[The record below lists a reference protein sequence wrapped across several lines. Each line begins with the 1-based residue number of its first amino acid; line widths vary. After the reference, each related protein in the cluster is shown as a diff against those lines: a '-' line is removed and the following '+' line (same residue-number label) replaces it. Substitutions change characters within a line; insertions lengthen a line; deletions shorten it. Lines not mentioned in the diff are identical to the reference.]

1 MNLANPIY
9 TEINNCQDCYKCIR
23 HCPVKGIN
31 VGQGSASIVGERCI
45 FCGNCVTICP
55 ANAKKIRNDLKAA
68 RNIINNTKIAVASLA
83 PSYATEFPNIS
94 ISKITRALKMLG
106 FSAVSETALGAEV
119 VSKETASY
127 ISKHEGGIYISSAC
141 PSVVELICKYYPN
154 LSDSIIPIHS
164 PMVTHG
170 MMIKEWFGKDAKT
183 IFFGP
188 CISKK
193 READKYKDSIDVA
206 LTFNDLRK
214 WLDDEGIDFD
224 LIPENEDIFEPYLS
238 DMGSIYPLDGGMVAG
253 ISTDLAKSSTIYM
266 NFSGTD
272 AIRQTLNSIG
282 TWNSNQKLFLELLSC
297 TGGCIH
303 GPGTLTKDSTAIKRY
318 KIQSELIR
326 KNTRDAKAAATTPSI
341 DISRSF
347 SNIYPVIKR
356 QHAEA
361 DLLES
366 LSSIGKQ
373 SEKDEI
379 NCGGCGYD
387 SCRDFA
393 AALIDGQAERNMCVS
408 YMRKVANDK
417 ATVLLQ
423 KIPSGVLLV
432 DEEMKVVESNKSFA
446 KMMGAEIEMIN
457 EANPGLAGANVAK
470 LVPFHKLFSSV
481 LSTGKDIMERDV
493 RFSDKFFK
501 VSIFTVQ
508 KHKIVCAIMR
518 DLVVPEVRNDEIVKR
533 TQKVIQ
539 ENLETVQKIAY
550 LLGENASR
558 TETMLNTILEAYQI
572 EESSE
577 R

>member
-23 HCPVKGIN
+23 HCPVKAIN
-31 VGQGSASIVGERCI
+31 VGLGSASIIGDRCI

-55 ANAKKIRNDLKAA
+55 ANAKKIRNDLNSA
-68 RNIINNTKIAVASLA
+68 RNILNNNSTVVASIA
-83 PSYATEFPNIS
+83 PSFATEFPNIS
-94 ISKITRALKMLG
+94 TSKITKALKMLG
-106 FSAVSETALGAEV
+106 FKAVSETALGAEV
-119 VSKETASY
+119 VSKETANY
-127 ISKHEGGIYISSAC
+127 LATNDNGIFISSAC
-141 PSVVELICKYYPN
+141 PSVVELVCKYYPSLN
-154 LSDSIIPIHS
+154 SSIVPIQS
-164 PMVTHG
+164 PMIAHG
-170 MMIKEWFGKDAKT
+170 LMIKEWFGKDAKT

-193 READKYKDSIDVA
+193 LESDHNKGVIDVA

-214 WLDDEGIDFD
+214 WLEEEGIDFD
-224 LIPENEDIFEPYLS
+224 LVPENDSTFEPYES
-238 DMGSIYPLDGGMVAG
+238 TMGLVYPLDGGMVEGVA
-253 ISTDLAKSSTIYM
+253 IDSKKNDTIYM
-266 NFSGTD
+266 NFSGID
-272 AIRQTLNSIG
+272 AIRQTLNNIS
-282 TWNSNQKLFLELLSC
+282 TWKSDKKLFLELLSC

-303 GPGTLTKDSTAIKRY
+303 GPGSLTKESTAVKRY
-318 KIQSELIR
+318 EIQSKLLSRNI
-326 KNTRDAKAAATTPSI
+326 RDAKAAASTPSI
-341 DISRSF
+341 NISRSF
-347 SNIYPVIKR
+347 SNIYPVKKR

-361 DLLES
+361 DLIES
-366 LSSIGKQ
+366 LSAIGKL

-432 DEEMKVVESNKSFA
+432 DEEMKVIESNKSFA
-446 KMMGAEIEMIN
+446 KMMGPEIEMIN
-457 EANPGLAGANVAK
+457 EANPGLAGASVAK

-481 LSTGKDIMERDV
+481 LNTGKDIMERDV
-493 RFSDKFFK
+493 RFNDKLFK
-501 VSIFTVQ
+501 VSIFTVL

-518 DLVVPEVRNDEIVKR
+518 NLVVPEVRNDEIVKR
-533 TQKVIQ
+533 TQTVIQ

>member
-31 VGQGSASIVGERCI
+31 VGQGSASIDGERCI

-55 ANAKKIRNDLKAA
+55 ANAKKIRNDIKVA
-68 RNIINNTKIAVASLA
+68 RNVINNSSVVVASIA
-83 PSYATEFPNIS
+83 PSYTTEFPNAS

-119 VSKETASY
+119 VSKETAHY
-127 ISKHEGGIYISSAC
+127 ISEHDKGIFISSAC
-141 PSVVELICKYYPN
+141 PSVVELICKYYPSI
-154 LSDSIIPIHS
+154 SDSIVPIHS

-170 MMIKEWFGKDAKT
+170 LMIKEWFGKDAKT

-193 READKYKDSIDVA
+193 READNFKNIIDVA
-206 LTFNDLRK
+206 LTFNDLRE
-214 WLDDEGIDFD
+214 WMNDEGIDFD
-224 LIPENEDIFEPYLS
+224 LIPENEDTFEPYTS
-238 DMGSIYPLDGGMVAG
+238 NMGSIYPLDGGMVAG
-253 ISTDLAKSSTIYM
+253 VSADLEKNSTIYM

-272 AIRQTLNSIG
+272 AIRQTLNSIDN
-282 TWNSNQKLFLELLSC
+282 WNSSQKLFLELLSC

-303 GPGTLTKDSTAIKRY
+303 GPGTVTKNSTAVKRY
-318 KIQSELIR
+318 KIQSELFR
-326 KNTRDAKAAATTPSI
+326 KNKSDAKAAAYAPSI
-341 DISRSF
+341 SISRSF
-347 SNIYPVIKR
+347 SNIYPVQKR

-361 DLLES
+361 DLFGS
-366 LSSIGKQ
+366 LSAIGKL

-423 KIPSGVLLV
+423 KMPSGVLLV
-432 DEEMKVVESNKSFA
+432 DEDMKVIESNKSFA
-446 KMMGAEIEMIN
+446 KMMGPEIEMIN
-457 EANPGLAGANVAK
+457 ETNPGLAGANVAK
-470 LVPFHKLFSSV
+470 LVSFHKLFSSV

-493 RFSDKFFK
+493 RFNDKLFK
-501 VSIFTVQ
+501 VSIFTVL

-518 DLVVPEVRNDEIVKR
+518 DLIVPEVRNDEIVKR

-572 EESSE
+572 DESSE

>member
-23 HCPVKGIN
+23 QCPVKAIN
-31 VGQGSASIVGERCI
+31 VGEGRASIVGERCI
-45 FCGNCVTICP
+45 FCGHCVTTCP
-55 ANAKKIRNDLKAA
+55 ANAKKIRNDLNAA
-68 RNIINNTKIAVASLA
+68 RNILNNSKTVIASIA
-83 PSYATEFPNIS
+83 PSYIGEFPNIS
-94 ISKITRALKMLG
+94 MSKMVRALKMLG
-106 FSAVSETALGAEV
+106 FAKVSETALGAEI
-119 VSKETASY
+119 VSTETAQY
-127 ISKHEGGIYISSAC
+127 LSKQEGGIFISSAC

-154 LSDSIIPIHS
+154 LSESITPIHS
-164 PMVTHG
+164 PMIAHG
-170 MMIKEWFGKDAKT
+170 KMIKEWFGSDSKT

-193 READKYKDSIDVA
+193 RESDEYKNIINEA
-206 LTFNDLRK
+206 LTFADLRE
-214 WLDDEGIDFD
+214 WLDEEGIDFD
-224 LIPENEDIFEPYLS
+224 LIPENDDTFEPYQS
-238 DMGSIYPLDGGMVAG
+238 EMGAIYPLDGGMVAG
-253 ISTDLAKSSTIYM
+253 IAAGSTSENTIYM
-266 NFSGTD
+266 SFSGTD
-272 AIRQTLNSIG
+272 AIRQTLNSIDSWDSSK
-282 TWNSNQKLFLELLSC
+282 TLFLELLSC

-303 GPGTLTKDSTAIKRY
+303 GPGTLTKDSTATKRY
-318 KIQSELIR
+318 SIQSKLQYR
-326 KNTRDAKAAATTPSI
+326 NRNASAAAKAPSL

-347 SNIYPVIKR
+347 SRIFPVQKK

-366 LSSIGKQ
+366 LSAIGKL
-373 SEKDEI
+373 SDKDEI

-393 AALIDGQAERNMCVS
+393 VALIDEQAERNMCVS

-417 ATVLLQ
+417 ASVLLQ
-423 KIPSGVLLV
+423 KIPSGILLV
-432 DEEMKVVESNKSFA
+432 DEDMKVIESNKSFA

-457 EANPGLAGANVAK
+457 EANPGLAGANITK

-481 LSTGKDIMERDV
+481 LNTGKDIIERDV
-493 RFSDKFFK
+493 RFSDKIFK
-501 VSIFTVQ
+501 VSVFTVH
-508 KHKIVCAIMR
+508 KHKIVCGIMR
-518 DLVVPEVRNDEIVKR
+518 DLIVPEVRNDEIIKR
-533 TQKVIQ
+533 TQTVIL

-558 TETMLNTILEAYQI
+558 TESMLNTILEAYQI

>member
-31 VGQGSASIVGERCI
+31 VGQGSASIDGKRCI

-55 ANAKKIRNDLKAA
+55 ANAKKIRSDLKVA
-68 RNIINNTKIAVASLA
+68 RNIVNNSAIVVASIA

-119 VSKETASY
+119 VSKETANY
-127 ISKHEGGIYISSAC
+127 ISKHDGGIFISSAC
-141 PSVVELICKYYPN
+141 PSVVEMICKYYPT
-154 LSDSIIPIHS
+154 LSDSIVPVHS

-170 MMIKEWFGKDAKT
+170 LMIKEWFGKDAKT

-188 CISKK
+188 CIAKK
-193 READKYKDSIDVA
+193 READSFKDSIDVA
-206 LTFNDLRK
+206 LTFSDLRE
-214 WLDDEGIDFD
+214 WLEEEGIDFD
-224 LIPENEDIFEPYLS
+224 LIPDNSDNFEPHRS
-238 DMGSIYPLDGGMVAG
+238 KMGTIYPLDGGMVAG
-253 ISTDLAKSSTIYM
+253 VAADLTKDSTIYM
-266 NFSGTD
+266 NFSGID
-272 AIRQTLNSIG
+272 AIRQTLNSIS
-282 TWNSNQKLFLELLSC
+282 TWDSSQKLFLELLSC

-303 GPGTLTKDSTAIKRY
+303 GPGTLTKDSTAIKRH
-318 KIQSELIR
+318 KIQSELIS
-326 KNTRDAKAAATTPSI
+326 KNKSDAKAAAITPSI

-347 SNIYPVIKR
+347 SNIYPVQKR

-361 DLLES
+361 DLFES
-366 LSSIGKQ
+366 LSSIGKL

-423 KIPSGVLLV
+423 KMPSGVLLV
-432 DEEMKVVESNKSFA
+432 DEDMKVIESNKSFA
-446 KMMGAEIEMIN
+446 KMMGPEIEMIN
-457 EANPGLAGANVAK
+457 ETNPGLAGANVAK
-470 LVPFHKLFSSV
+470 LVSFHKLFSSV

-493 RFSDKFFK
+493 RFSDKIFK
-501 VSIFTVQ
+501 VSIFTVL

-533 TQKVIQ
+533 TQTVIR